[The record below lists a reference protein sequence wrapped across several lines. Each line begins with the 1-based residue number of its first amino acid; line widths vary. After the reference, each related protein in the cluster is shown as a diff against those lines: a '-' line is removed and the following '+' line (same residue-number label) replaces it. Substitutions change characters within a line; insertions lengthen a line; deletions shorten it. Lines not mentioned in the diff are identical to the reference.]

1 MGAEEKVGS
10 LQHSGSYVFKWTEL
24 HLPRWK
30 TDPLRYEYDTIGER
44 ALEKLQAIA
53 KQKGFSD
60 DPRKRP
66 DLHQLLADNHASDH
80 DLREFWTY
88 LHTVPDWVD
97 WDQLE
102 RGQRFF
108 YRYAAANLMGFALQ
122 GFVGENSAASGVVE
136 VLVRTGGF
144 STRVLLHRLLETFQW
159 LLQVT
164 ESLQAIQPGGAGH
177 TSTIRIRLLHSSVR
191 QRILKMVQTRPEYFD
206 VHTHGVPVNTL
217 DSIHSIATFCCNHMW
232 LQLPR
237 MGVYP
242 TEQEKEDYIALFR
255 YLGYLLA
262 TPDEYFVNVDQAKAT
277 MESMLVHE
285 LTVTKTSRIV
295 CFNFIKCLVDLPPFN
310 VSKEFIEA
318 GSRVLNGHELC
329 DQLEMG
335 RPGWI
340 SYACFRGHCWLV
352 GGLAMVQRLSPTLDR
367 WMIKHWKRLLH
378 SAVIQSGLKGASKF
392 DFKYIPQEGTR
403 VHKEGNGREGVKYG
417 LLSRPVEIFY
427 LSIFLLGLVLVFV
440 ACFITT
446 LSLRATAPYLAV
458 GCYRYSLLNAYDEER
473 LKVLDRTAKIGAA
486 FWDNSK

>member
-1 MGAEEKVGS
+1 MDTEETIGS
-10 LQHSGSYVFKWTEL
+10 VQRSGTYTFQWTKL

-30 TDPLRYEYDTIGER
+30 TDPLRYEYDTVAAK
-44 ALEKLQAIA
+44 ALEQLQVIA
-53 KQKGFSD
+53 KAKGYSD

-66 DLHQLLADNHASDH
+66 DLYQLLVENHASH
-80 DLREFWTY
+80 DDLQEFWEQ

-97 WDQLE
+97 WKQLE

-164 ESLQAIQPGGAGH
+164 ESLQAIQPGGTGH
-177 TSTIRIRLLHSSVR
+177 ISTIRIRLLHSSVR
-191 QRILKMVQTRPEYFD
+191 QRILKMVKSRPEYFD
-206 VHTHGVPVNTL
+206 VETHGVPVNTL

-242 TEQEKEDYIALFR
+242 TQQEKEDYIALFR

-262 TPDEYFVNVDQAKAT
+262 TPDEYFATVDQAKAT

-285 LTVTKTSRIV
+285 LTVTKTSRVV
-295 CFNFIKCLVDLPPFN
+295 CFNFIKSLVDLPPFN
-310 VSKEFIEA
+310 VSKDFIEA
-318 GSRVLNGHELC
+318 GSRVLNGDELC
-329 DQLEMG
+329 DKLEMG
-335 RPGWI
+335 RPGWV
-340 SYACFRGHCWLV
+340 SYACFKGHCWLV
-352 GGLAMVQRLSPTLDR
+352 SALATAQRLSPTFDH
-367 WMIKHWKRLLH
+367 WIIAHWKLLLH

-392 DFKYIPQEGTR
+392 DFKYVPQEGIK
-403 VHKEGNGREGVKYG
+403 VEKEGNGRKGVSYG
-417 LLSRPVEIFY
+417 ILSRPVEVFY
-427 LSIFLLGLVLVFV
+427 LGVFLLGLIL
-440 ACFITT
+440 AIAAST
-446 LSLRATAPYLAV
+446 LIAAGLWIVTPYP
-458 GCYRYSLLNAYDEER
+458 R
-473 LKVLDRTAKIGAA
+473 
-486 FWDNSK
+486 NSGV

>member
-1 MGAEEKVGS
+1 METEEQIGS
-10 LQHSGSYVFKWTEL
+10 LQRSGSYTFEWTKL

-30 TDPLRYEYDTIGER
+30 TDPMRHEYDTVAAK
-44 ALEKLQAIA
+44 ALKQLQAIA
-53 KQKGFSD
+53 KEKGFSD

-66 DLHQLLADNHASDH
+66 DFYQLLAENHTSHD
-80 DLREFWTY
+80 DLRDFWAQ
-88 LHTVPDWVD
+88 LHKIPDWVD
-97 WDQLE
+97 WEQLE

-164 ESLQAIQPGGAGH
+164 ESLPAIQPGGAGH
-177 TSTIRIRLLHSSVR
+177 ISTVRIRLLHSSVR
-191 QRILKMVQTRPEYFD
+191 QRILKMVESRAEYFD
-206 VHTHGVPVNTL
+206 VETYGVPVNTL

-262 TPDEYFVNVDQAKAT
+262 TPDEYFVTVDEAKAT

-285 LTVTKTSRIV
+285 LTVTKTSRVV

-318 GSRVLNGHELC
+318 GSRVLNGDELC

-335 RPGWI
+335 RPGWVA
-340 SYACFRGHCWLV
+340 YACFKGHCWLV
-352 GGLAMVQRLSPTLDR
+352 SALARAQRLSPTFDDWIIR
-367 WMIKHWKRLLH
+367 KWKHLLH

-392 DFKYIPQEGTR
+392 DFKYVPQEGAR
-403 VHKEGNGREGVKYG
+403 VEKEGNGRKNVRYG

-427 LSIFLLGLVLVFV
+427 LSILVFGIV
-440 ACFITT
+440 MAISACL
-446 LSLRATAPYLAV
+446 LSLWIVAPHPI
-458 GCYRYSLLNAYDEER
+458 RWSFSAYKQR
-473 LKVLDRTAKIGAA
+473 
-486 FWDNSK
+486 

>member
-1 MGAEEKVGS
+1 MDTEETIES
-10 LQHSGSYVFKWTEL
+10 LQRSGSYTFKWTKL

-30 TDPLRYEYDTIGER
+30 TDPLRYEYDTTGAE
-44 ALEKLQAIA
+44 ALERLQTIA

-66 DLHQLLADNHASDH
+66 DLYQLLADNHASH
-80 DLREFWTY
+80 DDLQKLWTQ

-97 WDQLE
+97 WSQLE

-164 ESLQAIQPGGAGH
+164 ESLQSIQPGGAGH
-177 TSTIRIRLLHSSVR
+177 ISTIRVRLLHASVR
-191 QRILKMVQTRPEYFD
+191 QRILKMLERQPEYFNIEA
-206 VHTHGVPVNTL
+206 HGVPVNTL
-217 DSIHSIATFCCNHMW
+217 DSIHSITTFCCNHMW

-237 MGVYP
+237 MGIYP

-255 YLGYLLA
+255 YLGHLLA
-262 TPDEYFVNVDQAKAT
+262 TPDEFFVTVDQAKAT

-285 LTVTKTSRIV
+285 LKVTKTSQVV
-295 CFNFIKCLVDLPPFN
+295 CFNFIKSIVDLPPFN

-318 GSRVLNGHELC
+318 GSRVLNGDELC
-329 DQLEMG
+329 DQLKMG
-335 RPGWI
+335 RPSWM

-352 GGLAMVQRLSPTLDR
+352 SALAMAQRLSPTFDQ
-367 WMIKHWKRLLH
+367 WVIDNWKRILH

-392 DFKYIPQEGTR
+392 DFKYVPQEGAK
-403 VHKEGNGREGVKYG
+403 VEKEGNGRKGVKYG
-417 LLSRPVEIFY
+417 LFSRPVEIFY
-427 LSIFLLGLVLVFV
+427 LSVFLLGLILAFSVCFFV
-440 ACFITT
+440 AA
-446 LSLRATAPYLAV
+446 SLRTIAPHLSQLTSMYV
-458 GCYRYSLLNAYDEER
+458 EE
-473 LKVLDRTAKIGAA
+473 
-486 FWDNSK
+486 

>member
-1 MGAEEKVGS
+1 MFHNCTTTMDTEEEVGS
-10 LQHSGSYVFKWTEL
+10 LQRSGPYAFKWTKL

-30 TDPLRYEYDTIGER
+30 TDPLRYEYDTLSEK
-44 ALEKLQAIA
+44 ALEKLQALA

-66 DLHQLLADNHASDH
+66 DLYQLLSDNHASH
-80 DLREFWTY
+80 DNLQKFWEQ

-177 TSTIRIRLLHSSVR
+177 TSTVRIRLLHSSVR
-191 QRILKMVQTRPEYFD
+191 QRILKMVESRPEYFD
-206 VHTHGVPVNTL
+206 VETHGVPVNTL

-237 MGVYP
+237 MGVRP

-262 TPDEYFVNVDQAKAT
+262 TPDEYFATVDQAKAT

-285 LTVTKTSRIV
+285 LTVSKTSRVV

-310 VSKEFIEA
+310 VSQGFIEA
-318 GSRVLNGHELC
+318 GSRVLNGDELC

-335 RPGWI
+335 RPSWVA
-340 SYACFRGHCWLV
+340 YACFRGHCWLV
-352 GGLAMVQRLSPTLDR
+352 GALAMAQQLSPTLDH
-367 WMIKHWKRLLH
+367 WIIEHWKRLLH

-403 VHKEGNGREGVKYG
+403 VEKEGNGRKGVKYG
-417 LLSRPVEIFY
+417 LVSRPVETFY
-427 LSIFLLGLVLVFV
+427 LSIFVLGLILASS
-440 ACFITT
+440 ACFGAAV
-446 LSLRATAPYLAV
+446 SLR
-458 GCYRYSLLNAYDEER
+458 
-473 LKVLDRTAKIGAA
+473 
-486 FWDNSK
+486 

>member
-1 MGAEEKVGS
+1 MDKDEEIGS
-10 LQHSGSYVFKWTEL
+10 SQRSGSYTFEWTKL
-24 HLPRWK
+24 HLPRSK
-30 TDPLRYEYDTIGER
+30 TDPLRYEYDTVAAK
-44 ALEKLQAIA
+44 ALKQLQVIA
-53 KQKGFSD
+53 KAKGLSD

-66 DLHQLLADNHASDH
+66 DLYQLLAENHASH
-80 DLREFWTY
+80 GDLGDFWAQ

-97 WDQLE
+97 WEQLE

-177 TSTIRIRLLHSSVR
+177 VSTVRIRLLHASVR
-191 QRILKMVQTRPEYFD
+191 QRILKMVDSRPEYFD
-206 VHTHGVPVNTL
+206 VEAYGVPVNTL

-262 TPDEYFVNVDQAKAT
+262 TPDEYFATVYQAKAT

-285 LTVTKTSRIV
+285 LTVTKTSRVV
-295 CFNFIKCLVDLPPFN
+295 CFNFIKSLVDLPPFN

-318 GSRVLNGHELC
+318 GSRVLNGDELC

-335 RPGWI
+335 RPGWV
-340 SYACFRGHCWLV
+340 SYACFKGHCWLV
-352 GGLAMVQRLSPTLDR
+352 SALARAQKLSPAFDQ
-367 WMIKHWKRLLH
+367 WAIEHWKDLLH

-392 DFKYIPQEGTR
+392 DFKYVPQEGVR
-403 VHKEGNGREGVKYG
+403 VEKEGNGRKGVKYG
-417 LLSRPVEIFY
+417 LLSRPVETFY
-427 LSIFLLGLVLVFV
+427 LAIFLFV
-440 ACFITT
+440 IIL
-446 LSLRATAPYLAV
+446 LSLACLFALWIVAPYPARW
-458 GCYRYSLLNAYDEER
+458 GSGI
-473 LKVLDRTAKIGAA
+473 VL
-486 FWDNSK
+486 

>member
-1 MGAEEKVGS
+1 MGNEETIGS
-10 LQHSGSYVFKWTEL
+10 LQRSGLYTFKWTKL

-30 TDPLRYEYDTIGER
+30 TDPLRYEYDTVAAK
-44 ALEKLQAIA
+44 ALAQLQIIA
-53 KQKGFSD
+53 KSKGYSD

-66 DLHQLLADNHASDH
+66 DLYQLLAENHASH
-80 DLREFWTY
+80 DDLQTLWTQ

-97 WDQLE
+97 WEQLE

-164 ESLQAIQPGGAGH
+164 ESLSAIQPGGSGH
-177 TSTIRIRLLHSSVR
+177 ISTVRVRLLHSSVR
-191 QRILKMVQTRPEYFD
+191 QRILKMIESRPEYFD
-206 VHTHGVPVNTL
+206 VKTHGVPVNTL

-262 TPDEYFVNVDQAKAT
+262 TPDGYFATVDQAKAT
-277 MESMLVHE
+277 MESMLMHE

-318 GSRVLNGHELC
+318 GSRVLNGDELC

-335 RPGWI
+335 RPGWV
-340 SYACFRGHCWLV
+340 SYAGFKGHCWLV
-352 GGLAMVQRLSPTLDR
+352 STLAMAQRLSPALDR
-367 WMIKHWKRLLH
+367 WIIKNWKHLLH

-392 DFKYIPQEGTR
+392 DFKYVPQEGTK
-403 VHKEGNGREGVKYG
+403 VEKEGNGRKDVKYG
-417 LLSRPVEIFY
+417 FFSRPVEAFY
-427 LSIFLLGLVLVFV
+427 LSIFLLGLIL
-440 ACFITT
+440 ATSTFI
-446 LSLRATAPYLAV
+446 LATAGLWIVIPHLV
-458 GCYRYSLLNAYDEER
+458 GLGSRHEQRRLRLL
-473 LKVLDRTAKIGAA
+473 
-486 FWDNSK
+486 